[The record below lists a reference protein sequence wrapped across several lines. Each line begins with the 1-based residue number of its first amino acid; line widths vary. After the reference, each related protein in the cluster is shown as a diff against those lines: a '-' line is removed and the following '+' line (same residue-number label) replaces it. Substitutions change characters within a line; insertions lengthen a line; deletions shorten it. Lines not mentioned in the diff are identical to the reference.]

1 MAPKTLSQEAIF
13 ARNRAHGLI
22 DLSVTAHDGRTRR
35 QRVVEEGSFRVR
47 FPQVSGPERE
57 AVILNTAGGIAGG
70 DDFSI
75 AIEAGPGAQLA
86 VTSAAAEKIYRALDA
101 ASRIAVRLSVGAGA
115 ALRWLPQ
122 ETILFD
128 RAKLSRSIDADIA
141 DGGALVIAES
151 TVFGRS
157 AMD

>member
-75 AIEAGPGAQLA
+75 AIEAGPYGIRCNA
-86 VTSAAAEKIYRALDA
+86 VAPGLVESKWVEKQRERYAAFAEATPLRRHARAVDVANTIAFLCSEESAHITGEIINVSGGWY
-101 ASRIAVRLSVGAGA
+101 LS
-115 ALRWLPQ
+115 P
-122 ETILFD
+122 
-128 RAKLSRSIDADIA
+128 
-141 DGGALVIAES
+141 
-151 TVFGRS
+151 
-157 AMD
+157 